1 MSDLNKTLI
10 KLLIFA
16 ISAPLWWPFLKA
28 VWQELNDSLA
38 TEGGLFGAKPSPREA
53 EEIKARQFEADDPL
67 VNEPLLRPGESE
79 RSGPRMGGRSPERPS
94 RGPERPHF
102 R

>member
-10 KLLIFA
+10 KLLFLA
-16 ISAPLWWPFLKA
+16 LSAPLWWPFLKA

-38 TEGGLFGAKPSPREA
+38 TEGGLFGAKPSPRQA
-53 EEIKARQFEADDPL
+53 EEIKARQFEAEDPL
-67 VNEPLLRPGESE
+67 VNEPLRRPGEDE
-79 RSGPRMGGRSPERPS
+79 RPSAGMGARRAEAPPTRPERP
-94 RGPERPHF
+94 RF